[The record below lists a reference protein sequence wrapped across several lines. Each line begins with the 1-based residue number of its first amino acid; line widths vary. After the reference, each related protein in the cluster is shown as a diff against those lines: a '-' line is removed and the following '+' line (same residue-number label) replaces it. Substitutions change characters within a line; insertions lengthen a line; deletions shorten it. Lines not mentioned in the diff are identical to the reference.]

1 VFGFAEHHPRKL
13 AQAEREAILE
23 RQREGI
29 AKAKSQGRY
38 KGRVPRVV
46 IVPRLRP
53 TLPEANGTATLHLG

>member
-1 VFGFAEHHPRKL
+1 M
-13 AQAEREAILE
+13 LE

>member
-1 VFGFAEHHPRKL
+1 M
-13 AQAEREAILE
+13 LE

-29 AKAKSQGRY
+29 AKAKWQGRY